1 MNDDMFK
8 RLRILVY
15 MVNEAGEQVEMQ
27 TSRQV
32 QVVEWTPSNEDT
44 SLEHDYGNLASSPTT
59 AVPVPIVA
67 STPRGPFE
75 KTIDTGLHPV
85 HPFTGAPVQRT
96 PPPTSF
102 WTCLPGY
109 RKPITSFDL
118 IERQKRRGHH

>member
-1 MNDDMFK
+1 
-8 RLRILVY
+8 
-15 MVNEAGEQVEMQ
+15 MVNEDGEPVDMQ
-27 TSRQV
+27 ITPPV
-32 QVVEWTPSNEDT
+32 QEVEWTPSSEDT
-44 SLEHDYGNLASSPTT
+44 SLEHDDFNLDSSPT

-67 STPRGPFE
+67 STPRGPFK
-75 KTIDTGLHPV
+75 KTIETGLHPV

-118 IERQKRRGHH
+118 IERQKRRGRH